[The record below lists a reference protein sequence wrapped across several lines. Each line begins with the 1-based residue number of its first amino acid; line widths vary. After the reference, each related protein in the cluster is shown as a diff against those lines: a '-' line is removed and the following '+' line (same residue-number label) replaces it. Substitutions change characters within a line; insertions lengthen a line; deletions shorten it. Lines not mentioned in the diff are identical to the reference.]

1 MPFPSAR
8 GDCKEIIKMHG
19 QYKNRNFPFP
29 LQSTTQIFTLF
40 IFLNVYKCCLEEL
53 LLTGAMWPNYLL
65 FQYGKH
71 SIDLLTIP
79 IGLYSLIEIRRG
91 NQKNY

>member
-1 MPFPSAR
+1 MGGLLLGQMKGHLSFPR
-8 GDCKEIIKMHG
+8 GDNNWILNVYKLPLKAYALRYCIK
-19 QYKNRNFPFP
+19 K
-29 LQSTTQIFTLF
+29 L
-40 IFLNVYKCCLEEL
+40 VYKCCLEEL

-65 FQYGKH
+65 FQHGKH

-91 NQKNY
+91 N